1 MLVSPSQVTMHEEEF
16 LKGVKIWPDE
26 KIVQVYYDHQYA
38 NTALHYAAIM
48 KKLNVV
54 CFLMRVGG
62 DMLSTNMDGL
72 TPFHFAAYGGSQKV
86 LSYLLQRNQ
95 EALNYQAD
103 KNQSSPLHEAVIG
116 KAVQAVEFLLQN
128 KAICDLQ
135 NKDGETP
142 LHLAACQKSE
152 GICSKL
158 LKYGA
163 NVELKNKDGDTP
175 LHLAV
180 RSGSLPIC
188 QMLVKN
194 GASLH
199 TKNKK
204 AENVLFCAVNGAGT
218 NSKDDYYN
226 LVTWLI
232 EEASSLLLNRNKDGL
247 TVLDVAWKRQIPL
260 NSIALIQK
268 KTQELQRQTLLKELD
283 GKGGGEGE
291 GEGGMTKIFIC
302 GHSRVGKTTLVQTLQ
317 QTGILSYVQRWFRD
331 PDSPPSTEG
340 VQITKS
346 NFAGDKAVVWDFA
359 GQMEYYFTHSL
370 LLSTQSENVLYCIVF
385 SLEQIQ
391 SEVTGNQSEAI
402 TQVLYW
408 LRFLD
413 VCKNNVINKA
423 KVFLIG
429 SHYDKLEM
437 DNKEQVVK
445 YLFKS
450 IHQNIKDS
458 QTCLDIDTTDFKM
471 NCKSA
476 SDVQPLR
483 EKLME
488 CMQAFQK
495 SVDSTLPSICKEVM
509 NELQI
514 IRHNGD
520 VKFLLWKDFILSVKK
535 NLSEDVSCETLK
547 TTIEYLH
554 NISELLFFP
563 DFTVESSASEED
575 SGLIILDIQWLCQDI
590 FGKFGSFGLGKLPCT
605 KETWTA
611 SEIVAILNVEGSA
624 ATILK
629 VLEVLELL
637 YSENGENYIVPAWLK
652 EQMPRNIWTKH
663 KCYNVY
669 YGISYTWKKENGIIS
684 HVFFARLQ
692 MKLMKCFTQLRQDG
706 TVKEKFVLWSNG
718 IKCIHDTEA
727 LVQVPKGRHCINIAV
742 RGYRSHNC
750 EPQDSCKQCFEILE
764 AICFQVESLFL
775 RFGTKDEWKKLYLS
789 PKELEANMG
798 IFNADFTVY
807 TMKEILDAEKSNT
820 LLYNKLTG
828 CDEKPCDVLISG
840 HDLTVVKN
848 LMWDASIRWLQAD
861 TVDKLCAFLDFE
873 HPLGRHWKGLLEVLT
888 NGTNQNC
895 EALAEQAKREG
906 LSPTF
911 VLFQKC
917 QDMTIFK
924 LNCALSG
931 LEREDCVDAINAMF
945 QDFI

>member
-1 MLVSPSQVTMHEEEF
+1 MHEEEF

-163 NVELKNKDGDTP
+163 NVELKNK
-175 LHLAV
+175 
-180 RSGSLPIC
+180 
-188 QMLVKN
+188 
-194 GASLH
+194 
-199 TKNKK
+199 
-204 AENVLFCAVNGAGT
+204 
-218 NSKDDYYN
+218 
-226 LVTWLI
+226 
-232 EEASSLLLNRNKDGL
+232 
-247 TVLDVAWKRQIPL
+247 
-260 NSIALIQK
+260 
-268 KTQELQRQTLLKELD
+268 
-283 GKGGGEGE
+283 
-291 GEGGMTKIFIC
+291 
-302 GHSRVGKTTLVQTLQ
+302 
-317 QTGILSYVQRWFRD
+317 TGILSYVQRWFRD

-520 VKFLLWKDFILSVKK
+520 
-535 NLSEDVSCETLK
+535 
-547 TTIEYLH
+547 
-554 NISELLFFP
+554 LLFFP